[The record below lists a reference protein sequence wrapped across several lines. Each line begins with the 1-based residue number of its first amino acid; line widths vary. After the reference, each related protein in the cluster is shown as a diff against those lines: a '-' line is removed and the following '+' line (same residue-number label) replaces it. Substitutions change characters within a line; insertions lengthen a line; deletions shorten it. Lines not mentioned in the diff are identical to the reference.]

1 MTRHTLA
8 MFARGLLRLMVIVTI
23 AAGASAI
30 VGVLLGQ
37 WRDWGFVRSVVYGF
51 YVGGAVLVA
60 VALSQTSGGVVS
72 SEHVSH
78 DGPDTSATARRARQA
93 GAGGYLAVGVAVLL
107 LGMVLDVVLVA
118 T

>member
-1 MTRHTLA
+1 VTRGGLVTL
-8 MFARGLLRLMVIVTI
+8 ARGLLRFLVIVAV

-60 VALSQTSGGVVS
+60 VAFSQTTGGVASGEQVS
-72 SEHVSH
+72 VY
-78 DGPDTSATARRARQA
+78 GPDASPEARRSRQA
-93 GAGGYLAVGVAVLL
+93 RAGPYLAVGVVVLL
-107 LGMVLDVVLVA
+107 LGMLLDVALAA